1 MSSRRILLT
10 GGRGLLGREL
20 LRLAPD
26 IIAPSRSELDV
37 TNEVQVATVFE
48 RWQPDLI
55 IHAAAVVG
63 YAKMQADVPA
73 TLRTNIIGTALV
85 TLHCLKRDVRLVYI
99 STDYVYPGTKGHYAE
114 DDSVQPFG
122 LAGLS
127 KLGGECA
134 VRMHSRS
141 LVIRTSFCPKQFNF
155 PFAFRDQYVS
165 KDSVEKI
172 VPLIYRL
179 ALSDEIG
186 IINVGTERKSLAQL
200 AVSLGAT
207 VPVCE
212 RQERPDIEVPYDT
225 SFCLD
230 KLEATL
236 KRLAKK

>member
-1 MSSRRILLT
+1 MSGRSILLT

-20 LRLAPD
+20 VRIAPD
-26 IIAPSRSELDV
+26 IIAPSHSELDV
-37 TNEVQVATVFE
+37 TNEVHVVAGLD
-48 RWQPDLI
+48 RWQPDLV

-63 YAKMQADVPA
+63 YAKMQADVPT

-85 TLHCLKRDVRLVYI
+85 TLYCIKRDVRLVYI

-114 DDSVQPFG
+114 DDPVQPFG

-172 VPLIYRL
+172 APLIYRL
-179 ALSDEIG
+179 ALSDEVG
-186 IINVGTERKSLAQL
+186 IINVGTERQSLAQL
-200 AVSLGAT
+200 AVSLGAS
-207 VPVCE
+207 VPVYE
-212 RQERPDIEVPYDT
+212 RRERSDIEVPYDT

-230 KLEATL
+230 KLESVL
-236 KRLAKK
+236 KRLATK